1 MTMDYPPGATPLDP
15 DELTGLK
22 FRHVTSRNELDH
34 LEQANIQDGLKWL
47 SRNRESEILTEAFV
61 CKLHKQLFGQVWTW
75 AGRYRT
81 TGKNIGVDA
90 AEIGTQLRLLLDDVK
105 YWCAHETYRP
115 IECAV
120 RFHHKLVYIHAFP
133 NGNGRHARIMAD
145 TLLIM
150 VMGEPAIDWAGG
162 HDLQDMGVRRSHYI
176 AALKAADNYNL
187 QPLLDFAGG

>member
-1 MTMDYPPGATPLDP
+1 MDYPPGATPLDP